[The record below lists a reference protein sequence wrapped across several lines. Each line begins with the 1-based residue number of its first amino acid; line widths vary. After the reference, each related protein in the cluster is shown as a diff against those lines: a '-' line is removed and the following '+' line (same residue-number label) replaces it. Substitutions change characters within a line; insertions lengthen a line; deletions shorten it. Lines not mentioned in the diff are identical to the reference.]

1 MPTEWLPMNL
11 ALFDFDGTITRREM
25 FSDFMHFAVTPRRLA
40 AGRVLLAPVVIGYKL
55 GLVSS
60 NVIRSQVVRFG
71 FRDEPLAR
79 LDRAG
84 ERFAREVLP
93 GVLRAQAMERI
104 AWHKAQGDVVVVVS
118 GALDVYLRHWC
129 GQHGL
134 ALICSE
140 LERVDGRYSGRY
152 RGPQCVGA
160 EKPRRVLERY
170 NRGDFDRVYAYGDTS
185 EDLDLLRIADRKYF
199 NWREVA

>member
-1 MPTEWLPMNL
+1 MNL
-11 ALFDFDGTITRREM
+11 ALFDFDGTITSREM

-60 NVIRSQVVRFG
+60 NVSRSQVVRFG

-79 LDRAG
+79 LDQAG
-84 ERFAREVLP
+84 EWFAREVLP

-129 GQHGL
+129 EQHGL

-152 RGPQCVGA
+152 RGRQCVGA

>member
-1 MPTEWLPMNL
+1 MNL

-79 LDRAG
+79 LDQAG

-129 GQHGL
+129 EQHGL

-152 RGPQCVGA
+152 RGRQCVGA
-160 EKPRRVLERY
+160 EKPRRVLEQY
-170 NRGDFDRVYAYGDTS
+170 NRDDFDRVYAYGDTS

-199 NWREVA
+199 SWREVA